1 MIAIYLIHSILCTFM
16 LICDIFIL
24 TYPHLS
30 IKKYPIFF
38 FLFSVLFFIQDCF
51 NLSPVLLL
59 ALSVNSILLV
69 QFTKKLYSVFY
80 ILIGYIVN
88 CILTNLLVF
97 VFNILW
103 GLSIKE
109 LNANKFLMILF
120 SICTI
125 AMSCPVLYL
134 VRWLFQKYLINIFEK
149 MSKKLFVLIT
159 LTFLL
164 CAFMLFTMA
173 SFFDNTDIITHKEFF
188 LMVSSLVLYFLF
200 TIGMI
205 FIVLHTTRKSYEA
218 QKKMEYL
225 ENLNEYTK
233 NLEMVYDN
241 LYSFKYDYINI
252 MTSLATYIDGKKY
265 KELETFFYE
274 HILPMQKNLTQKN
287 GTLNNL
293 LHVRVLELKS
303 ILYTKLLLAIN
314 QGIEVNIDIPDEI
327 DSIHM
332 DPVDL
337 TRMVGIYLDNAIEAC
352 LETEHPILNFHLG
365 KMNQDTVFIISNTF
379 INKGLS
385 ITQMH
390 KRGITTKGTGHGIGL
405 YNVSEILYRY
415 DNIYHETSIKDDLFI
430 QQVQISYNNRIC

>member
-1 MIAIYLIHSILCTFM
+1 MITIYLIHSILCTFM

-390 KRGITTKGTGHGIGL
+390 KRDITTKGTGHGIGL

>member
-1 MIAIYLIHSILCTFM
+1 MITIYLIHSILCTFM

-218 QKKMEYL
+218 QKKIEYL

-390 KRGITTKGTGHGIGL
+390 KRGITTKGTEHGIGL